1 MSESGR
7 RVRVEGVDWVAF
19 APVLR
24 LASAFRMA
32 LQPGKLVLA
41 LVAVLVLF
49 GVGSLMDLAWGDV
62 VEMQGVE
69 DRGVFEAVVDRQTA
83 GFHALMG
90 SALSLDLGLD
100 RLDGQG
106 TGGSVGVIGAVRYLV
121 VETPRWLFTEH
132 PWYAVLYG
140 LIKLVV
146 VGLLGGAICRMAA
159 TQACIGQSISARDGL
174 SFAWR
179 RVVWFVGTPLMPGVI
194 VAVLAGVLALAGL
207 VFFNAPVLD
216 VVGAVVF
223 GVLLLLGL
231 LAALVGIGLVLGVPL
246 MSPCLAV
253 EGTDGFDVI
262 SRCYNYVFFRPWHYA
277 FYLLSAACFAAVCY
291 VVVVAVASATVGVT
305 DHFVGAGSF
314 AVVDDLPMEDATR
327 YDAII
332 DQARFSEYAQ
342 QTDAEDLGG
351 TLGPA
356 AWIVT
361 QWGRLV
367 TALVAAFMLS
377 LFFCL
382 MTHVYLLMRRA
393 ADGTP
398 LDDCDSGEGDVL
410 WATSGNGPADRSEA
424 AGG

>member
-7 RVRVEGVDWVAF
+7 RVRVEGVDWFAF

-24 LASAFRMA
+24 LAGAFRMA

-41 LVAVLVLF
+41 LAAVLLLF
-49 GVGSLMDLAWGDV
+49 GVGSLMDLAWGEV
-62 VEMQGVE
+62 VETEGLD
-69 DRGVFEAVVDRQTA
+69 DRGVFEAVVDRQAA
-83 GFHALMG
+83 GFHALMD
-90 SALSLDLGLD
+90 SALSLEIGLD
-100 RLDGQG
+100 QLDGRN
-106 TGGSVGVIGAVRYLV
+106 TGGSVGVVGAVRYLA

-132 PWYAVLYG
+132 PWYALIYG
-140 LIKLVV
+140 LIKLAIM
-146 VGLLGGAICRMAA
+146 GLLGGAICRMAA
-159 TQACIGQSISARDGL
+159 TQACVGRSISVKEGL
-174 SFAWR
+174 CFAWR
-179 RVVWFVGTPLMPGVI
+179 RVVWFVGTPLMPGLV
-194 VAVLAGVLALAGL
+194 VALLAGALALAGL

-231 LAALVGIGLVLGVPL
+231 FAALVGLGLVLGVPL

-305 DHFVGAGSF
+305 DHFVGVGSF
-314 AVVDDLPMEDATR
+314 AVVDELPMDDATR
-327 YDAII
+327 YDAIV
-332 DQARFSEYAQ
+332 DQARHSEGQ
-342 QTDAEDLGG
+342 RQTNAEDLDG

-356 AWIVT
+356 AWIVK

-367 TALVAAFMLS
+367 SALVAAFMLS

-410 WATSGNGPADRSEA
+410 WAAPSGGAAVDTEA
-424 AGG
+424 AEG